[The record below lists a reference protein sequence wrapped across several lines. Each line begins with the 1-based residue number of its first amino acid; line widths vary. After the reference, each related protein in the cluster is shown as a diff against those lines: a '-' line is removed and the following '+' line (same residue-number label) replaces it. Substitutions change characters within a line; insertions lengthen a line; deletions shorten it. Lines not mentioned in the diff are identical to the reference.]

1 MEIVNVDLIIIN
13 IIVVFC
19 IFIILINGILPG
31 RRIKNLNNIVLVQD
45 KNYELYIELI
55 DKYIKKEGYRTNR
68 NAYLVMK
75 TTGYRKLEKW
85 NELIH
90 TVEIIEIN
98 QLIKPR
104 KNAYCIGTLSMF
116 VIDRV
121 EEGRIMADKLKSLS
135 KSSLSKLQTSEVVF
149 AVQDFHSIQL
159 DNSYTTFKE
168 LLNKNQYGKY
178 SNFLKPVIY
187 FYLGLID
194 PERWKVLIN

>member
-1 MEIVNVDLIIIN
+1 MEIVNVDLIIITV
-13 IIVVFC
+13 IVVFC

-90 TVEIIEIN
+90 TVEIIELN
-98 QLIKPR
+98 QLIKPW
-104 KNAYCIGTLSMF
+104 KNAYCIGTLSIF
-116 VIDRV
+116 VIGRV
-121 EEGRIMADKLKSLS
+121 EEGRVMANKLKIF
-135 KSSLSKLQTSEVVF
+135 Q
-149 AVQDFHSIQL
+149 
-159 DNSYTTFKE
+159 NE
-168 LLNKNQYGKY
+168 LYLNYQH
-178 SNFLKPVIY
+178 LK
-187 FYLGLID
+187 
-194 PERWKVLIN
+194 